1 VQEGIMR
8 TTWVRVWPAVL
19 LLGYLAVADPET
31 RSAPQETVDA
41 HGNAYT
47 FLNSVLKRYSDA
59 KTYHIER
66 VEETQLDSELR
77 RSWERRSITAV
88 VLPDKRYRFE
98 CQSDM
103 GRGVQI
109 SDVVSEWFYLPQ
121 IGQYTKGPAP
131 ASVPGPVPR
140 VPIFGLNL
148 IRQAQYILRGFSG
161 VRSLIRSATYL
172 ADERIDV
179 NGRPVLCTVVQAKG
193 QLPRVAGTTRR
204 IAATFT
210 FWIDKKDEVIWKE
223 TDHREGPLLPEAP
236 RVEYTMDRTEWYK
249 ASDPDAQ
256 SAPEELFVFRPSE
269 PVELAKQFANPTEK
283 SERELQGRQAPAVKL
298 GAKEGQV
305 VSLETFQGKPV
316 LLDFWATWC
325 APCVESMPAVE
336 KLYRETADKGLVLL
350 SIDEDEDVET
360 GAKFLAK
367 RKQPWPN
374 YHLTEE
380 IADAFPAHGIP
391 YFVLVDASGKV
402 VYSKEGVDDAGL
414 RAAVARLGPQFAGV
428 SETSPLAKP

>member
-1 VQEGIMR
+1 MR
-8 TTWVRVWPAVL
+8 TRWIWLAAV
-19 LLGYLAVADPET
+19 LLGYLAVIGPET
-31 RSAPQETVDA
+31 RSAPQETGDV
-41 HGNAYT
+41 HQNAYA
-47 FLNSVLKRYSDA
+47 LLDGVLKRYSAA
-59 KTYHIER
+59 KTYHIEL
-66 VEETQLDSELR
+66 VEETQLNGELR
-77 RSWERRSITAV
+77 RSWERRNITAV

-109 SDVVSEWFYLPQ
+109 SDGVSEWFYLPQ

-131 ASVPGPVPR
+131 ASIPGPVPR
-140 VPIFGLNL
+140 VPISSLYL

-161 VRSLIRSATYL
+161 VRSLIRSAAYL

-193 QLPRVAGTTRR
+193 ELPRVAGATRR

-210 FWIDKKDEVIWKE
+210 FWIDKKDQVIWKE
-223 TDHREGPLLPEAP
+223 TDHREGPLSPDAP

-249 ASDPDAQ
+249 ASDPGAQ
-256 SAPEELFVFRPSE
+256 SAPEELFVFKPSE
-269 PVELAKQFANPTEK
+269 PVELAKQFVNPREN
-283 SERELQGRQAPAVKL
+283 SDRELQGKQAPAVKL
-298 GAKEGQV
+298 GAKDGQV
-305 VSLETFQGKPV
+305 VSLETFRGKPV

-325 APCVESMPAVE
+325 APCVESLPAVE
-336 KLYRETADKGLVLL
+336 KLYSETADKGLVLL
-350 SIDEDEDVET
+350 SIDEGEDVET
-360 GAKFLAK
+360 LAKFLAK

-374 YHLTEE
+374 YHLTDE

-414 RAAVARLGPQFAGV
+414 RAAVAKLGPEFARV
-428 SETSPLAKP
+428 SEASQPLAKP